1 MMNNDFNPYDTL
13 IECVERIARLEKVHN
28 NLAIAFEKSE
38 QELTQALK
46 SIRHLQHVY
55 LRELEKNK
63 QNG

>member
-1 MMNNDFNPYDTL
+1 MNNDFNPYDTL
-13 IECVERIARLEKVHN
+13 IECVERIQRLEHAHN
-28 NLAIAFEKSE
+28 ALAREFEKS
-38 QELTQALK
+38 QHELTQALK